1 LEKLD
6 IIKSIENDSTRA
18 KMEADLAEASR
29 IRTELEVKLE
39 TIKEEMEIVVKRME
53 DEKINAEIELKKM
66 KDQQEDIQEK
76 EKVDLLICFVEKQTS
91 IINLNMLNI

>member
-1 LEKLD
+1 MEKLD

-39 TIKEEMEIVVKRME
+39 TIKEEMDIVVKRME

>member
-1 LEKLD
+1 MEKLD

-53 DEKINAEIELKKM
+53 DEKINAEDELKKM

-76 EKVDLLICFVEKQTS
+76 EKVDLLICFVENTF
-91 IINLNMLNI
+91 

>member
-1 LEKLD
+1 MEKLD
-6 IIKSIENDSTRA
+6 IIKSFENDSTRA

-53 DEKINAEIELKKM
+53 DEKINAEDELKKM

-76 EKVDLLICFVEKQTS
+76 EKVDLLICFVENTF
-91 IINLNMLNI
+91 